1 MSSVFGSTVSFVTS
15 GSFSTTGGGIGGPS
29 YEAPLRVVIALA
41 SFLGF
46 GMVLLV
52 EQQLHP
58 RIPRWELGAFEPCLR
73 KCRGEVTQSG
83 SLPVCNE
90 QGVMKVEPIAIL
102 DRRLAKRGNVAAV
115 FVLVQWAN
123 GSKEDATWEPIEQ
136 VKNNFPS
143 FKL

>member
-1 MSSVFGSTVSFVTS
+1 VIFGVNGYVYFTPIKEGVGQVAYKLKLPDSSQIHNVFHIS
-15 GSFSTTGGGIGGPS
+15 
-29 YEAPLRVVIALA
+29 
-41 SFLGF
+41 
-46 GMVLLV
+46 
-52 EQQLHP
+52 QLK
-58 RIPRWELGAFEPCLR
+58 

-102 DRRLAKRGNVAAV
+102 DRRLAKRGNIAAV